1 MTHELQ
7 QSYITSNVLES
18 GYSLFRGN
26 KLVSINFFPITQKC
40 YVHIRNRK
48 AEKSVTLSLE
58 EFQLLIDMKNSIVEI
73 RKELISVVS
82 LIIFYVDSIINI
94 TDPLSLL
101 FIFIRNSNM

>member
-7 QSYITSNVLES
+7 KSYNTSNVLES

-48 AEKSVTLSLE
+48 AEKSVTLSFE
-58 EFQLLIDMKNSIVEI
+58 EFQLLIDIKNSIVEI
-73 RKELISVVS
+73 GKELISVVS
-82 LIIFYVDSIINI
+82 LIIFYVDSITNI

>member
-7 QSYITSNVLES
+7 KSYNTSNVLES

-26 KLVSINFFPITQKC
+26 KLVSINFLSITQKC

-48 AEKSVTLSLE
+48 AEKSVTVSLD

-73 RKELISVVS
+73 GKKLISVVS
-82 LIIFYVDSIINI
+82 LI
-94 TDPLSLL
+94 
-101 FIFIRNSNM
+101 SNYYILC